1 MQVRDINTYI
11 RREMFGIN
19 TQSCSQAT
27 RLLSSKPGRLLL
39 LLCNC
44 QVFAD
49 SLKSSKWWRKLCE
62 DLSFHCFT
70 NWHRATHSPFFHSLF
85 LTLFLCFSPLPPPFF
100 PFEDPTTAFHNS
112 EHHPAILWT
121 TQSLHFARSF
131 FFFLGMSQ
139 SQQVGTNKSFWFI
152 PLSKAKAALIA

>member
-44 QVFAD
+44 QVFGD

-85 LTLFLCFSPLPPPFF
+85 LTLFLCFFSTATPLLPFF
-100 PFEDPTTAFHNS
+100 LLRTQQQLSIIWTPSSYSVNDSIPTLCQKLFLLFRDVPK
-112 EHHPAILWT
+112 PASWD
-121 TQSLHFARSF
+121 
-131 FFFLGMSQ
+131 
-139 SQQVGTNKSFWFI
+139 K
-152 PLSKAKAALIA
+152 

>member
-27 RLLSSKPGRLLL
+27 RPLSSKPGRLLL

-44 QVFAD
+44 RVFAD
-49 SLKSSKWWRKLCE
+49 SLKSSKWWRKLRE

-85 LTLFLCFSPLPPPFF
+85 LTLFLCFFS
-100 PFEDPTTAFHNS
+100 TAS
-112 EHHPAILWT
+112 
-121 TQSLHFARSF
+121 SLF
-131 FFFLGMSQ
+131 
-139 SQQVGTNKSFWFI
+139 SFWGPNNSFPQFWTPSSYSVNDSI
-152 PLSKAKAALIA
+152 PTLCQKLFLLFRDVPKPASWDK